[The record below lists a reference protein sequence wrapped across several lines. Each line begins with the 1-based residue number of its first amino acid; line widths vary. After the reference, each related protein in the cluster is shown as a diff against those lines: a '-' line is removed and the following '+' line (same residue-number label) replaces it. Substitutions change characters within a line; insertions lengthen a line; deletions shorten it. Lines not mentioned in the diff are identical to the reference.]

1 MKLNWVLTNGTMSVG
16 EITYNQHSD
25 LLVVEPIDPMSLFN
39 AVLVVH
45 DASAK
50 TIQSNLTFTPSLEMD
65 GLLIECYRKMN
76 ANNIYSCTITIAGI
90 YN

>member
-65 GLLIECYRKMN
+65 GLLIECYRMMN
-76 ANNIYSCTITIAGI
+76 ANNIHSCTITIAGI